1 MPGAHRVSFLLKT
14 GQLPTL
20 RQMPF
25 DGRKDASWEME
36 QRLKRRSPLNCT
48 SRYANRGTTARL
60 GAANRR
66 PPFSR
71 ARTNNARLAS
81 RASASSK
88 PFVQTE
94 PEDREWQAV
103 QEMFVASRRRFLG
116 LAYTVLRNKEDA
128 EDAVQD
134 AFLSAGRHLRS
145 FEGRSALTTWFTRI
159 VLNAALMIRRKRR
172 PSRTESLPEATGT
185 DEILWTERIPSTQ
198 PDPEM
203 ACAEKETFQWIDTV
217 LGKMS
222 PVLRQAFT
230 LVYYHEMSNEEAA
243 DLLGVT
249 TFTFKS
255 RVFRARHHLM
265 NRAQRA
271 FVSPIRRATHF
282 QFSPG
287 GISFS

>member
-1 MPGAHRVSFLLKT
+1 
-14 GQLPTL
+14 
-20 RQMPF
+20 
-25 DGRKDASWEME
+25 
-36 QRLKRRSPLNCT
+36 LNCT

-66 PPFSR
+66 SPFSR

-81 RASASSK
+81 HASANSK
-88 PFVQTE
+88 PLVQTE

-103 QEMFVASRRRFLG
+103 QEMFLASRRRFLG

-172 PSRTESLPEATGT
+172 PSRMESLPEGSAA
-185 DEILWTERIPSTQ
+185 DEILWTERIPSPQ

-203 ACAEKETFQWIDTV
+203 ALAEKETFQWIDTV

-243 DLLGVT
+243 ALLGVT

-265 NRAQRA
+265 NRAKRV
-271 FVSPIRRATHF
+271 FVTPIRRATHF

-287 GISFS
+287 RNDFLPLAARPGEITSSEISFS